1 MLIEVRKL
9 IFSDDLLQTAL
20 LKQCA
25 TQGIEVPNSQIQK
38 VKVYGAGAAQAPI
51 KIIMQF
57 MSANPNKPIDVTL
70 REDVVLTALIAM
82 CKRFNV
88 PLPRNAAKTLQ
99 LTNQGL
105 AMVVSMSMNKPMN

>member
-9 IFSDDLLQTAL
+9 IFSDDILQKAL

-25 TQGIEVPNSQIQK
+25 TQGIEVPNSKIQK
-38 VKVYGAGAAQAPI
+38 VKVFGAGDAAAPI

-57 MSANPNKPIDVTL
+57 VTADPNKPVDVTL

-105 AMVVSMSMNKPMN
+105 AMVISMTMNEPVN